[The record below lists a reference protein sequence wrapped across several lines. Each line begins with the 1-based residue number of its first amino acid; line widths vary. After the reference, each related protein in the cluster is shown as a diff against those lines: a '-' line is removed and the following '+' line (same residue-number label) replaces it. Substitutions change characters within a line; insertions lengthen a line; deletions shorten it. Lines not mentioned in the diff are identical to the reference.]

1 MSQVATVLRPKF
13 DVRVAAAVFNRNAG
27 TGWFFSEPHGLGRS
41 ARVSRLRPASY
52 YWPAVGDSKGFNERD
67 AAKIPGPQGHVAASP
82 LGAGG
87 GKATREHR
95 TRGRT
100 QRSERQFPA
109 LRAPQLQ
116 NLLVM
121 TKAHVP

>member
-1 MSQVATVLRPKF
+1 MIAEPQSDLRLRELDCLP
-13 DVRVAAAVFNRNAG
+13 DAAHRVAGALCPVQGGPGEVDRPG
-27 TGWFFSEPHGLGRS
+27 PWSVPH
-41 ARVSRLRPASY
+41 
-52 YWPAVGDSKGFNERD
+52 SKGFNERD

-109 LRAPQLQ
+109 LRAPPI
-116 NLLVM
+116 
-121 TKAHVP
+121 TEFAGDD